1 MDMQQIK
8 FKYMGSDSNWYFAT
22 YWIPLKDAK
31 KLKRGTR
38 LTLEGDDTTEWIVV
52 EKYGIKDSSTINHD
66 WGDLIP
72 TDKGWKRPKK

>member
-1 MDMQQIK
+1 MDMQQVK

-31 KLKRGTR
+31 KLDRGTKC
-38 LTLEGDDTTEWIVV
+38 TFDGGDMSEYPGNTEWVVV

-66 WGDLIP
+66 WVSQDY
-72 TDKGWKRPKK
+72 TDKS